1 MHSRMFVKFKMR
13 QRCFVRYLVNVFVGF
28 LRLEFSTAIVLLILI
43 SSIIQLMVQKAPII
57 MPLPL
62 LCPINGHTCITYFIN
77 HIYIFTSPL
86 HVSRSILIYANS
98 PMRFSILAHICFCA
112 CLCRVFKHWL
122 DMIGNHWLIYFKM
135 LIHETL
141 LRFIS
146 CHGETHQ
153 FMPCS
158 ILFSTTNPRSRN
170 APGALRPLREIRFR
184 PGKWPRK
191 CAMRRPFDF
200 TDDVEVPT
208 CRGY

>member
-98 PMRFSILAHICFCA
+98 PMRILPY
-112 CLCRVFKHWL
+112 
-122 DMIGNHWLIYFKM
+122 WLIYASV
-135 LIHETL
+135 HV
-141 LRFIS
+141 
-146 CHGETHQ
+146 CAV
-153 FMPCS
+153 
-158 ILFSTTNPRSRN
+158 FSNT
-170 APGALRPLREIRFR
+170 G
-184 PGKWPRK
+184 
-191 CAMRRPFDF
+191 
-200 TDDVEVPT
+200 
-208 CRGY
+208 